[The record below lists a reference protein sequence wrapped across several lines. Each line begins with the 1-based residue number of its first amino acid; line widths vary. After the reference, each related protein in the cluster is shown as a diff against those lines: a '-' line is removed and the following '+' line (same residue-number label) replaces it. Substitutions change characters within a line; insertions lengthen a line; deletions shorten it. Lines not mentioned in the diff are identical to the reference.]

1 MSDDREVLKVRI
13 LDKDYT
19 ISCLLEER
27 ESLVAAARELNERM
41 LEMRGGTKV
50 LGSERMAV
58 MAALN
63 VIHERE
69 QLKSSQLDALRL
81 GPQGGHPAR
90 GQARRRHRSTGLRLV
105 GRLARDAPVVCE
117 SAPATSRA

>member
-1 MSDDREVLKVRI
+1 MSDDRDVLTVRI

-19 ISCLLEER
+19 VSCLPDER

-41 LEMRGGTKV
+41 QEMRGNAKV
-50 LGSERMAV
+50 LGTERMAV

-69 QLKSSQLDALRL
+69 QLKSSQ
-81 GPQGGHPAR
+81 QGAFDS
-90 GQARRRHRSTGLRLV
+90 ARRSVDMLV
-105 GRLARDAPVVCE
+105 NKLDTAIGRRE
-117 SAPATSRA
+117 TS